1 LVVNLKIIERERFN
15 YPVCSVMVLLLVLCA
30 VSSFAGVHDPM
41 QPQVG
46 YSRAASKIT
55 QSVDLNLEA
64 TVISAQRQIA
74 VINGTTLRVGD
85 NYEGYRL
92 TAIDES
98 HVVLVAQGKKRVLAL
113 QPVVK
118 TRIKQTN

>member
-1 LVVNLKIIERERFN
+1 MVVSLKLVEREYSN
-15 YPVCSVMVLLLVLCA
+15 YSVCSVIILLLLLCA
-30 VSSFAGVHDPM
+30 GFCFAGVHDPM

-46 YSRAASKIT
+46 YSSAATKIT
-55 QSVDLNLEA
+55 QSADLTLEA
-64 TVISAQRQIA
+64 TVVSAQRQVA